1 MIKQSD
7 RLNSVEE
14 YYFSKKLREVSNMIQ
29 SGESVINMAIGS
41 PDLFPSIRVIDEI
54 KNSLSDSFAHKYQSY
69 QGLPELRDAIA
80 KFYNKFFGV
89 ELNPL
94 NEVLPLMGSKEGIMH
109 ISLAFLNPGD
119 EVLIPNP
126 GYPTYL
132 SVTKLVEASPVFY
145 NLSEE
150 NSWFPNLSEL
160 ENKDLSKVKLMWIN
174 YPHMPTGAYANLDQF
189 QKLLEFAKTNN
200 ILLIND
206 NPYSFILNDDYLSL
220 LKVKGYKDFVLE
232 LNSLSKSFN
241 MSGWRVGML
250 VGSSDNITK
259 VLKVKSNMDSG
270 MFYGIQKGA
279 IAALNLDKSWFEDL
293 NKVYL
298 KRRKLIWNIADK
310 LNCSYDKNSKGLFV
324 WAKLPNHIKSSEQY
338 IDTLLKE
345 KKIFFGNQGMKAFVD
360 ATYSLY
366 PGFVFFNDF
375 SNIATPE
382 ILTIK

>member
-14 YYFSKKLREVSNMIQ
+14 YYFSKKLREVSKMIH

-174 YPHMPTGAYANLDQF
+174 YPNMPTGASANLDQF

-345 KKIFFGNQGMKAFVD
+345 KKIFIAPGTIFGSNGEGYIRF
-360 ATYSLY
+360 SLCIDE
-366 PGFVFFNDF
+366 VKIDEALKR
-375 SNIATPE
+375 IE
-382 ILTIK
+382 L

>member
-1 MIKQSD
+1 MIKQSE

-29 SGESVINMAIGS
+29 SGDSVINMAIGS
-41 PDLFPSIRVIDEI
+41 PDLFPSIKVVDEI

-109 ISLAFLNPGD
+109 ISLAFLNSGD

-132 SVTKLVEASPVFY
+132 SVTKLVQANPVFY

-150 NSWFPNLSEL
+150 NGWFPNLLEL
-160 ENKDLSKVKLMWIN
+160 ENKELSKVKLMWIN
-174 YPHMPTGAYANLDQF
+174 YPHMPTGASANLDQF

-220 LKVKGYKDFVLE
+220 LKVKGYKNFVLE

-250 VGSSDNITK
+250 VGSSENITK

-279 IAALNLDKSWFEDL
+279 IAALNLDKTWFDDL

-298 KRRKLIWNIADK
+298 KRRKLIWTIADK

-345 KKIFFGNQGMKAFVD
+345 KKIFIAPGTIFGSNGEGYIRF
-360 ATYSLY
+360 SLCIDE
-366 PGFVFFNDF
+366 VKINEALKR
-375 SNIATPE
+375 IE
-382 ILTIK
+382 L

>member
-1 MIKQSD
+1 MIKQSE

-41 PDLFPSIRVIDEI
+41 PDLFPSIKVVDEI

-80 KFYNKFFGV
+80 KFYYKFFGV
-89 ELNPL
+89 ELNPS

-132 SVTKLVEASPVFY
+132 SVTKLVEANPVFY

-150 NSWFPNLSEL
+150 NGWFPNLSEL

-174 YPHMPTGAYANLDQF
+174 YPHMPTGASANFDQF
-189 QKLLEFAKTNN
+189 EKLLEFAKTNN

-206 NPYSFILNDDYLSL
+206 NPYSFILNDEYLSL

-345 KKIFFGNQGMKAFVD
+345 KKIFIAPGTIFGSNGEGYIRF
-360 ATYSLY
+360 SLCIDE
-366 PGFVFFNDF
+366 VKIDEALKR
-375 SNIATPE
+375 IE
-382 ILTIK
+382 L

>member
-1 MIKQSD
+1 MIKQSE

-41 PDLFPSIRVIDEI
+41 PDLFPSIKVVDEI

-89 ELNPL
+89 ELNPS

-132 SVTKLVEASPVFY
+132 SVTKLVEANPVFY
-145 NLSEE
+145 NLLEE
-150 NSWFPNLSEL
+150 NGWFPNLSEL

-174 YPHMPTGAYANLDQF
+174 YPHMPTGASANFDQF
-189 QKLLEFAKTNN
+189 EKLLEFAKTNN

-220 LKVKGYKDFVLE
+220 LKVKGYKDFALE

-345 KKIFFGNQGMKAFVD
+345 KKIFIAPGTIFGSNGEGYIRF
-360 ATYSLY
+360 SLCIDE
-366 PGFVFFNDF
+366 VKIDEALKR
-375 SNIATPE
+375 IE
-382 ILTIK
+382 L

>member
-29 SGESVINMAIGS
+29 SGESIINMAIGS

-89 ELNPL
+89 ELNPS

-132 SVTKLVEASPVFY
+132 SVTKLVEANPVFY

-150 NSWFPNLSEL
+150 NGWFPNLSEL

-174 YPHMPTGAYANLDQF
+174 YPHMPTGASANFDQF
-189 QKLLEFAKTNN
+189 EKLLEFAKTNN

-206 NPYSFILNDDYLSL
+206 NPYSFILNDEYLSL
-220 LKVKGYKDFVLE
+220 LKVKGYKDFALE

-345 KKIFFGNQGMKAFVD
+345 KKIFIAPGTIFGSNGEGYIRF
-360 ATYSLY
+360 SLCIDE
-366 PGFVFFNDF
+366 VKIDEALKR
-375 SNIATPE
+375 IE
-382 ILTIK
+382 L

>member
-14 YYFSKKLREVSNMIQ
+14 YYFSKKLREVSKMIH

-132 SVTKLVEASPVFY
+132 SVTKLVEANPIFY
-145 NLSEE
+145 NLSEK

-174 YPHMPTGAYANLDQF
+174 YPHMPTGASANLDQF
-189 QKLLEFAKTNN
+189 QKLLEFAKINN

-206 NPYSFILNDDYLSL
+206 NPYSFILNDNYLSL

-338 IDTLLKE
+338 IDTLLKK
-345 KKIFFGNQGMKAFVD
+345 KKIFIAPGTIFGSNGEGYIRF
-360 ATYSLY
+360 SLCIDE
-366 PGFVFFNDF
+366 VKINEALKR
-375 SNIATPE
+375 IE
-382 ILTIK
+382 L

>member
-1 MIKQSD
+1 MIKQSE

-89 ELNPL
+89 ELNPS

-132 SVTKLVEASPVFY
+132 SVTKLVEANPVFY

-150 NSWFPNLSEL
+150 NGWFPNLSEL

-174 YPHMPTGAYANLDQF
+174 YPHMPTGASANFDQF
-189 QKLLEFAKTNN
+189 EKLLEFAKTNN

-206 NPYSFILNDDYLSL
+206 NPYSFILNDEYLSL
-220 LKVKGYKDFVLE
+220 LKVRGYKDFVLE

-345 KKIFFGNQGMKAFVD
+345 KKIFIAPGTIFGSNGEGYIRF
-360 ATYSLY
+360 SLCIDE
-366 PGFVFFNDF
+366 VKIDEALKR
-375 SNIATPE
+375 IE
-382 ILTIK
+382 L

>member
-174 YPHMPTGAYANLDQF
+174 YPHMPTGASANLDQF

-345 KKIFFGNQGMKAFVD
+345 KKIFIAPGTIFGSNGEGYIRF
-360 ATYSLY
+360 SLCIDE
-366 PGFVFFNDF
+366 VKINEALKR
-375 SNIATPE
+375 IE
-382 ILTIK
+382 L

>member
-174 YPHMPTGAYANLDQF
+174 YPNMPTGASANLDQF

-250 VGSSDNITK
+250 VGSSENITK

-345 KKIFFGNQGMKAFVD
+345 KKIFIAPGTIFGSNGEGYIRF
-360 ATYSLY
+360 SLCIDE
-366 PGFVFFNDF
+366 VKINEALKR
-375 SNIATPE
+375 IE
-382 ILTIK
+382 L

>member
-7 RLNSVEE
+7 RLNNVEE

-41 PDLFPSIRVIDEI
+41 PDLFPSIKVVDEI

-145 NLSEE
+145 NLSEK

-174 YPHMPTGAYANLDQF
+174 YPNMPTGASANLDQF

-345 KKIFFGNQGMKAFVD
+345 KKIFIAPGTIFGSNGEGYVRF
-360 ATYSLY
+360 SLCIDE
-366 PGFVFFNDF
+366 VKINEALKR
-375 SNIATPE
+375 IE
-382 ILTIK
+382 L

>member
-174 YPHMPTGAYANLDQF
+174 YPNMPTGASANLDQF

-220 LKVKGYKDFVLE
+220 LKVKGYKNFVLE

-250 VGSSDNITK
+250 VGSSENITK

-324 WAKLPNHIKSSEQY
+324 WAKLPNNIKSSEQY

-345 KKIFFGNQGMKAFVD
+345 KKIFIAPGTIFGSNGEGYIRF
-360 ATYSLY
+360 SLCIDE
-366 PGFVFFNDF
+366 VKINEALKR
-375 SNIATPE
+375 IE
-382 ILTIK
+382 L

>member
-1 MIKQSD
+1 MIKQSQ
-7 RLNSVEE
+7 RLNSVDE

-41 PDLFPSIRVIDEI
+41 PDLFPSIGVIDEI

-89 ELNPL
+89 ELNPS

-119 EVLIPNP
+119 AVLIPNP

-132 SVTKLVEASPVFY
+132 SVTKLVEANPVFY

-174 YPHMPTGAYANLDQF
+174 YPHMPTGASANLDQF
-189 QKLLEFAKTNN
+189 EKLLDFAKTNN

-279 IAALNLDKSWFEDL
+279 IAALNLGKSWFEDL

-345 KKIFFGNQGMKAFVD
+345 KKIFIAPGTIFGSNGEGYIRF
-360 ATYSLY
+360 SLCIDE
-366 PGFVFFNDF
+366 VKINEALKR
-375 SNIATPE
+375 IE
-382 ILTIK
+382 L

>member
-41 PDLFPSIRVIDEI
+41 PDLFPSIGVIDEI

-145 NLSEE
+145 NLSEK

-174 YPHMPTGAYANLDQF
+174 YPHMPTGASANLDQF

-345 KKIFFGNQGMKAFVD
+345 KKIFIAPGTIFGSNGEGYIRF
-360 ATYSLY
+360 SLCIDE
-366 PGFVFFNDF
+366 VKINEALKR
-375 SNIATPE
+375 IE
-382 ILTIK
+382 L

>member
-7 RLNSVEE
+7 RLNNVEE

-150 NSWFPNLSEL
+150 NSWFPNLLEL

-174 YPHMPTGAYANLDQF
+174 YPNMPTGASANLDQF

-220 LKVKGYKDFVLE
+220 LKVKGYKNFVLE

-279 IAALNLDKSWFEDL
+279 IAALNLGKSWFEDL

-345 KKIFFGNQGMKAFVD
+345 KKIFIAPGTIFGSNGEGYIRF
-360 ATYSLY
+360 SLCIDE
-366 PGFVFFNDF
+366 VKIDEALKR
-375 SNIATPE
+375 IE
-382 ILTIK
+382 L

>member
-29 SGESVINMAIGS
+29 SGESIINMAIGS

-132 SVTKLVEASPVFY
+132 SVTKLVEANPVFY

-150 NSWFPNLSEL
+150 NGWFPNLSEL

-174 YPHMPTGAYANLDQF
+174 YPHMPTGASANFDQF
-189 QKLLEFAKTNN
+189 EKLLEFAKTNN

-206 NPYSFILNDDYLSL
+206 NPYSFILNDEYLSL
-220 LKVKGYKDFVLE
+220 LKVRGYKDFVLE

-345 KKIFFGNQGMKAFVD
+345 KKIFIAPGTIFGSNGEGYIRF
-360 ATYSLY
+360 SLCIDE
-366 PGFVFFNDF
+366 VKIDEALKR
-375 SNIATPE
+375 IE
-382 ILTIK
+382 L

>member
-41 PDLFPSIRVIDEI
+41 PDLFPSVKVVDEI

-89 ELNPL
+89 ELNPS

-109 ISLAFLNPGD
+109 ISLAFLNSGD

-132 SVTKLVEASPVFY
+132 SVTKLVQANPVFY

-150 NSWFPNLSEL
+150 NGWFPNLSEL

-174 YPHMPTGAYANLDQF
+174 YPHMPTGASANFDQF
-189 QKLLEFAKTNN
+189 EKLLEFAKTNN

-206 NPYSFILNDDYLSL
+206 NPYSFILNNEYLSL

-345 KKIFFGNQGMKAFVD
+345 KKIFIAPGTIFGSNGEGYIRF
-360 ATYSLY
+360 SLCIDE
-366 PGFVFFNDF
+366 VKINEALKR
-375 SNIATPE
+375 IE
-382 ILTIK
+382 L

>member
-220 LKVKGYKDFVLE
+220 LKVKGYKNFVLE

-250 VGSSDNITK
+250 VGSSENITK

-345 KKIFFGNQGMKAFVD
+345 KKIFIAPGTIFGSNGEGYIRF
-360 ATYSLY
+360 SLCIDE
-366 PGFVFFNDF
+366 VKINEALKR
-375 SNIATPE
+375 IE
-382 ILTIK
+382 L

>member
-1 MIKQSD
+1 MIKQSE

-41 PDLFPSIRVIDEI
+41 PDLFPSIKVVDEI

-80 KFYNKFFGV
+80 KFYYKFFGV
-89 ELNPL
+89 ELNPS

-132 SVTKLVEASPVFY
+132 SVTKLVEANPVFY

-150 NSWFPNLSEL
+150 NCWFPNLSEL

-174 YPHMPTGAYANLDQF
+174 YPHMPTGASANFDQF
-189 QKLLEFAKTNN
+189 EKLLEFAKTNN

-206 NPYSFILNDDYLSL
+206 NPYSFILNDEYLSL
-220 LKVKGYKDFVLE
+220 LKVRGYKDFVLE

-345 KKIFFGNQGMKAFVD
+345 KKIFIAPGTIFGSNGEGYIRF
-360 ATYSLY
+360 SLCIDE
-366 PGFVFFNDF
+366 VKIDEALKR
-375 SNIATPE
+375 IE
-382 ILTIK
+382 L

>member
-1 MIKQSD
+1 MIKQSE

-41 PDLFPSIRVIDEI
+41 PDLFPSIKVVDEI

-109 ISLAFLNPGD
+109 ISLAFLNSGD

-132 SVTKLVEASPVFY
+132 SVTKLVEANPVFY

-174 YPHMPTGAYANLDQF
+174 YPHMPTGASANFDQF
-189 QKLLEFAKTNN
+189 EKLLEFAKTNN

-206 NPYSFILNDDYLSL
+206 NPYSFILNDEYLSL

-279 IAALNLDKSWFEDL
+279 IAALNLDKSWFDDL

-345 KKIFFGNQGMKAFVD
+345 KKIFIAPGTIFGSNGEGYIRF
-360 ATYSLY
+360 SLCIDE
-366 PGFVFFNDF
+366 VKIDEALKR
-375 SNIATPE
+375 IE
-382 ILTIK
+382 L